1 MKRQLIKERE
11 TEWRDVERERE
22 RQRQKER
29 EREAEKQRDRGDRKS
44 EGEKGESITID
55 SHKKK
60 RTEWKREDKERK
72 KMRTRERHSESNE
85 WNRDKKHSLL
95 PCLSSVTFLNQI
107 HTKI

>member
-22 RQRQKER
+22 RDRDRKR

-55 SHKKK
+55 SHKKIENGMEERREGEK
-60 RTEWKREDKERK
+60 KNENKRE
-72 KMRTRERHSESNE
+72 T
-85 WNRDKKHSLL
+85 
-95 PCLSSVTFLNQI
+95 
-107 HTKI
+107 